1 MCVFTK
7 RESSDSAGVCPASRR
22 SSMPFVKSAA
32 VNGVDRT
39 TVQLRLQRPQQPTG
53 RDAAAPGSKTLVGYL
68 LSRDVWG
75 LQDCSEGGTQG
86 YLA

>member
-1 MCVFTK
+1 
-7 RESSDSAGVCPASRR
+7 
-22 SSMPFVKSAA
+22 MPFVKSAA
-32 VNGVDRT
+32 VNGVDRA
-39 TVQLRLQRPQQPTG
+39 TVQLRPQQPTG